1 MKKTVEVNCS
11 NCGKNFHKRKD
22 LVKISN
28 NHYCSTNCKRIV
40 IRSRVVKKEFLVCTV
55 CMISLNFS

>member
-11 NCGKNFHKRKD
+11 NCDKNFHKRKD

-28 NHYCSTNCKRIV
+28 NHYCYMKYNGND
-40 IRSRVVKKEFLVCTV
+40 RS
-55 CMISLNFS
+55 